1 MFKFFKKRATRS
13 GEKLIEFGKTNV
25 FIPSPVTSKSVIP
38 DWYKKAPRF
47 LHGDTEISVASANS
61 SGNLGVKYCVPY
73 LDALSSGYTANLW
86 ADIQIKQGPKGPIF
100 SWGVDPEIVEGRLM
114 EGFETLPIPFGHSE
128 QQFIWRQP
136 FSVRLPRGYS
146 AIFTHPF
153 NRFDLPFTTLT
164 GIMDCDD
171 VMPEGNFPFYL
182 QEGWEGIIPAGTPFY
197 QIIPFKREKWV
208 AIDNPAV
215 WDAAQK
221 RLWDSAAVV
230 SGFYKRKL
238 WSRKEYR
245 TDYDSK

>member
-1 MFKFFKKRATRS
+1 MFKFSKNKKTRP
-13 GEKLIEFGKTNV
+13 GEKLIEFGKTSP
-25 FIPSPVTSKSVIP
+25 FIPSPVPARSTIP

-47 LHGDTEISVASANS
+47 LNGDTEIKVASANS

-73 LDALSSGYTANLW
+73 LDALSAGYTANLW

-100 SWGVDPEIVEGRLM
+100 SWGVDPEIVEGRLI
-114 EGFETLPIPFGHSE
+114 EGFETLPVPFGHSE

-208 AIDNPAV
+208 AIDNHAV
-215 WDAAQK
+215 WEAAQK

-230 SGFYKRKL
+230 AGFYKRKL